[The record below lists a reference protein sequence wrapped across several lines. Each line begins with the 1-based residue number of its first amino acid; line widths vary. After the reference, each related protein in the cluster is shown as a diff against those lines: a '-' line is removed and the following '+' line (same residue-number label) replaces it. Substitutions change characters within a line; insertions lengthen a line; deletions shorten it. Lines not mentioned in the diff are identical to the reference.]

1 MSLLSSVECGG
12 RAGWCNGTAPVAI
25 PVRLIYCLVIT
36 LISLLL
42 PGYCLAKPFVPS
54 DGNQL
59 LLQPDYTVSSPAQDL
74 PVNDDVAFDDAL
86 NQARSYL
93 IQAPTHSS
101 TDYYQYAKIALEP
114 WWQKQIFNHKQQGNQ
129 LRLLRAQIN
138 QHQHR
143 FDAALEDLQT
153 LLGHQPQH
161 TQARLMRA
169 AIYLAMGEPT
179 KSRADCL
186 TLTLSID
193 SLLVMNCVAQ
203 AEGVMGNARLMQTKI
218 QQRLSNLDV
227 HDLDVEISRQLLVT
241 LAELSVYAAQPDLA
255 DQYYKQAL
263 QLQPND
269 RQLLMR
275 YSEFLLLQQR
285 FKPLY
290 QLTDED
296 DSVDTLLFKVAAGYK
311 TNPKSIEPYLSNL
324 AKEAQIAK
332 TRNDIDSKKWL
343 AMYYLYVESKPVSAV
358 QYAQDNWQIQKTMT
372 DTMLLLQ
379 ALEREGSESLPSAL
393 RQWLGQ
399 NRIETR
405 QLQLAIS
412 RWGGFKEEKI

>member
-1 MSLLSSVECGG
+1 M
-12 RAGWCNGTAPVAI
+12 
-25 PVRLIYCLVIT
+25 
-36 LISLLL
+36 
-42 PGYCLAKPFVPS
+42 
-54 DGNQL
+54 
-59 LLQPDYTVSSPAQDL
+59 
-74 PVNDDVAFDDAL
+74 
-86 NQARSYL
+86 
-93 IQAPTHSS
+93 
-101 TDYYQYAKIALEP
+101 
-114 WWQKQIFNHKQQGNQ
+114 
-129 LRLLRAQIN
+129 
-138 QHQHR
+138 
-143 FDAALEDLQT
+143 
-153 LLGHQPQH
+153 
-161 TQARLMRA
+161 
-169 AIYLAMGEPT
+169 
-179 KSRADCL
+179 
-186 TLTLSID
+186 
-193 SLLVMNCVAQ
+193 
-203 AEGVMGNARLMQTKI
+203 
-218 QQRLSNLDV
+218 
-227 HDLDVEISRQLLVT
+227 
-241 LAELSVYAAQPDLA
+241 
-255 DQYYKQAL
+255 
-263 QLQPND
+263 QPND